1 MTTSSTA
8 AWRPSLTGLLLV
20 LGAFALGLLLFF
32 FLWMGQR
39 DTRVSAAPV
48 APTSQGPGFAPLPAP
63 MPADAAGASGM
74 EEPDERALAERPRVI
89 EAPRPAPAP
98 SRPVPPP
105 SVASAGPSTQP
116 VLVSSPAPRYPQ
128 RALRRNETG
137 TVRVA
142 VDVGMDGVPMDVRLE
157 SSSQSRDLDRAAV
170 DAVRKWRFRPAQ
182 RNGQPTPAT
191 IVVPIEFKL

>member
-1 MTTSSTA
+1 MTTSTA
-8 AWRPSLTGLLLV
+8 FRPSLKSLLLV

-39 DTRVSAAPV
+39 DTRVSTAPV
-48 APTSQGPGFAPLPAP
+48 APTSQGPGFEPLPAP
-63 MPADAAGASGM
+63 MPGGATGASGM

-98 SRPVPPP
+98 ARPAPPT
-105 SVASAGPSTQP
+105 AAAAGPSSQP

-137 TVRVA
+137 IVRVA

-182 RNGQPTPAT
+182 RNGQPMPAT